1 MGEKAQM
8 LKKIAIT
15 AGIIILFLAGLLLP
29 AQLRD
34 RPQPLVGPDLSSL
47 TYEEVTFNN
56 EDLNLAG
63 MLFIPEGEGPFPAAV
78 IIHGSGTSRRSNK
91 WYLSVAQHL
100 QEKGIAVLL
109 PDKRGSEK
117 SEGSWVGA
125 DFETL
130 AGDTLAAVDY
140 VRNQELFTPSGVGLL
155 GMSQGGWIAPIIA
168 AKDKD
173 IAFVVSMSGASV
185 TQPQQLRHE
194 EIHNI
199 SHYTWPFIARILAPI
214 TTKRILKMDHV
225 KSYAGYDPIPYC
237 KEVEAPVF
245 FAFGENDE
253 NVPVE
258 ASIKILRENLS
269 VDLIKVYPEGG
280 HAIRDKE
287 TNRIQDEFLDDL
299 VGFIKQSSVND
310 VL

>member
-63 MLFIPEGEGPFPAAV
+63 MLFIPEGEGPFPV
-78 IIHGSGTSRRSNK
+78 TIIVHGSGTSRRANK

-100 QEKGIAVLL
+100 REKGIAVLL
-109 PDKRGSEK
+109 PDKRGSDK
-117 SEGSWVGA
+117 SEGTWVGA
-125 DFETL
+125 DFEDL
-130 AGDTLAAVDY
+130 AGDTAAAVNY
-140 VRNQELFTPSGVGLL
+140 VRGQEHFIPGAIGLV
-155 GMSQGGWIAPIIA
+155 GMSQGGWIVPVVA
-168 AKDKD
+168 AGDPE

-185 TQPQQLRHE
+185 TPSQQLRHE
-194 EIHNI
+194 EVHNI
-199 SHYTWPFIARILAPI
+199 SHFTWPIVARILAPI

-225 KSYAGYDPIPYC
+225 KSYAGYDPIPYW
-237 KEVEAPVF
+237 KEVETPVF

-280 HAIRDKE
+280 HAIRDKG
-287 TNRIQDEFLDDL
+287 TNRVQDEFLDNL
-299 VGFIKQSSVND
+299 VEFIKQSLKS
-310 VL
+310 